1 MDVTV
6 LEHIV
11 VLLVAS
17 VVGVA
22 LFKLIKL
29 PAVLAY
35 LFVGMVVGPFGLGWI
50 PDSEGTRF
58 LAEFGVVFLLFTIG
72 LEFSLPYL
80 IAMRKEMLGL
90 GGAQVVLTTIA
101 TALVAWALGMSI
113 EAAIVLGGIMSMS
126 STAIV
131 TKLLAERMELTSRH
145 GRASVGILLFQDVAV
160 VPFLIVIPL
169 LGVGNDSSIASE
181 LSWALFK
188 GVLVVAAML
197 AVGHWLLR
205 PIFQRIA
212 SFHSAELFTLTALLF
227 ALAAAWATHHV
238 GLSLAFGAFLAGM
251 MLGETEFKH
260 QVEADMR
267 PFRDVLLGLFF
278 VTVGMLLDLSILLDI
293 IHWVILLSVIII
305 LFKAVL
311 ITWLAV
317 LFGLP
322 KGVGLRT
329 GIVMGQGGEF
339 GLALLALALSGGLYA
354 TTESQFILASII
366 VTMAVSPFLVNNN
379 GLLAKWI
386 FRSSYGQNR
395 TEIIEQVE
403 TNSHDMSDH
412 VIICGYGRIGQ
423 NIGQMLEGQGFHFT
437 ALDLDP
443 VIVREAREAGD
454 SVNYGDSTR
463 ADMLAAAGL
472 KRAKV
477 LVISYDDVHSSLKII
492 EQVRMQRD
500 DMPILVRTADDSN
513 LERLQQ
519 AGATEVIPETLEA
532 SLMLTSHV
540 LVLMQVPVTR
550 ILRYVQG
557 VRKDRYRMLRGFFH
571 GQESE
576 SIEQSDFRERMHS
589 VTLPDGAYAVDKRL
603 ADLSLEKINVV
614 VSAIRRGGI
623 RGPHPD
629 PSMVLIAGDTLVLYA
644 VPEDLSLAEER
655 LLKG

>member
-1 MDVTV
+1 MDIMV
-6 LEHIV
+6 LEHIL

-22 LFKLIKL
+22 LFKLVKL
-29 PAVLAY
+29 PAILAY

-80 IAMRKEMLGL
+80 IAMKKEMLGL
-90 GGAQVVLTTIA
+90 GGAQVVLTTLA
-101 TALVAWALGMSI
+101 TAMVAWMFGMSI

-131 TKLLAERMELTSRH
+131 TKLLAEKMELTSRH

-169 LGVGNDSSIASE
+169 LGMSSDNSIASE
-181 LSWALFK
+181 LSWALLK
-188 GVLVVAAML
+188 GVFVVVVML

-205 PIFQRIA
+205 PVFQRIA

-227 ALAAAWATHHV
+227 ALAAAWATHYF

-251 MLGETEFKH
+251 LLGETEFKH
-260 QVEADMR
+260 QVEADIR

-278 VTVGMLLDLSILLDI
+278 VTVGMLLDLSALLDVL
-293 IHWVILLSVIII
+293 HWVVLLSLTII

-311 ITWLAV
+311 ITWLAT

-354 TTESQFILASII
+354 ATESQVILASII
-366 VTMAVSPFLVNNN
+366 VTMAISPFLINYN
-379 GLLAKWI
+379 GVLAKRF
-386 FRSSYGQNR
+386 FRKSYSQNR
-395 TEIIEQVE
+395 TKIIEQVE

-423 NIGQMLEGQGFHFT
+423 NIGQMLEAQGFSFT

-443 VIVREAREAGD
+443 VIVREAREAGYA
-454 SVNYGDSTR
+454 VNYGDSTR
-463 ADMLAAAGL
+463 ADMLVAAGL
-472 KRAKV
+472 MRAKV
-477 LVISYDDVHSSLKII
+477 LVISYDDVNSSLKII
-492 EQVRMQRD
+492 EQVRIKRK

-513 LERLQQ
+513 LERLQL

-532 SLMLTSHV
+532 SLMLASHV

-550 ILRYVQG
+550 ILRHVQG

-571 GQESE
+571 GQDPE

-589 VTLPDGAYAVDKRL
+589 VTLPDGAFAVNKKL
-603 ADLSLEKINVV
+603 ADLSLDDINVV

-629 PSMVLIAGDTLVLYA
+629 PEMVLLAGDTLVLYA
-644 VPEDLSLAEER
+644 LPEDLSRAEER